1 MATEN
6 QIEAKE
12 QKPKKKLPISGV
24 LGIVLSIVGLLV
36 SVTTFVFIQLPTVAE
51 FLYNCGYMIFD
62 AVSMLGDGAYEI
74 WLGILSPLALGSA
87 IVGVIRDIALLLP
100 AAVGFVISA
109 ASLGLNIKGKNHIAT
124 ALGAVAIAIS
134 VISSVIIGVSIVR
147 FITVDLS
154 YCFRNV
160 LYIAELFGLSI

>member
-1 MATEN
+1 MTE
-6 QIEAKE
+6 ELEVTAE
-12 QKPKKKLPISGV
+12 QKPKKKLPIFGV
-24 LGIVLSIVGLLV
+24 LAIVLSIVGLLV
-36 SVTTFVFIQLPTVAE
+36 SVVTFVFIQLPTVVE

-62 AVSMLGDGAYEI
+62 AVSMLGDVAYEI
-74 WLGILSPLALGSA
+74 WLGTLSALALGSA

-100 AAVGFVISA
+100 AAVGFVISL

-124 ALGAVAIAIS
+124 ALGAISIAVS

-154 YCFRNV
+154 YCFKNV
-160 LYIAELFGLSI
+160 LYIAALFGLSI